1 MKKIAVIM
9 IGASG
14 SGKSSLE
21 KALATMDVGFHK
33 VVSYTT
39 RDIRLEDGE
48 KDGETYHYVSIEEFK
63 NIPMVEEVNFGGNF
77 YGVAEKDFETDKD
90 ILVVVEP
97 HGAEQILEYIGDEYH
112 PIVIYMD
119 IPKETRI
126 ENMRKR
132 GDSEEKIQKRL
143 NIDDIE
149 ERFRSSGII
158 ADKTVKKLNP
168 SLHLDVYEFI
178 QITKKNIS

>member
-21 KALATMDVGFHK
+21 KALANMDKGFHK
-33 VVSYTT
+33 VVSHTT
-39 RDIRLEDGE
+39 RAIRLEDGE
-48 KDGETYHYVSIEEFK
+48 ENGVTYHYVSQEEFK
-63 NIPMVEEVNFGGNF
+63 NISMIEEVNFGGNF
-77 YGVAEKDFETDKD
+77 YGVAQREFETDKD
-90 ILVVVEP
+90 VLVVVEP
-97 HGAEQILEYIGDEYH
+97 HGAKQILEYIKGDFH
-112 PIVIYMD
+112 PIVIFMD

-126 ENMRKR
+126 ENMINR

-143 NIDDIE
+143 EIDDIE
-149 ERFRSSGII
+149 ERFKSSGII
-158 ADKTVKKLNP
+158 ADKTVKRLTP